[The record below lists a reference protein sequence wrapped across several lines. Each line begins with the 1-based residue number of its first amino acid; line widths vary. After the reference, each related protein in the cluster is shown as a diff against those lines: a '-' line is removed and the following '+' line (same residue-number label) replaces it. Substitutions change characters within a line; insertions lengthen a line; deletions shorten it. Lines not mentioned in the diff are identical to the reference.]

1 MKKVYLLL
9 ACFVGL
15 LGMTR
20 MSAQND
26 YDSEPDYD
34 NPLIQD
40 VWQFSSPY
48 SDFLNE
54 GGEGNFYA
62 LLGRTSEAVENGF
75 PNQDFWH
82 SDWHHNN
89 VTPGTHYFQV
99 EMISPE
105 TLPNEI
111 VFVYTRRDAQNDQT
125 TEWSVRGTNDPEAEK
140 DQCEELAYIL
150 TPFGSQT
157 ETLISTPFS
166 PAHYKYLRFYS
177 EAQTGGGGYG
187 SRGYFHVGRFQ
198 LYPLKSL
205 EELEAAKNMLMD
217 AFDKYFPMYD
227 SYPPGTEPGQYG
239 EDEVAAFQN
248 AIFGLDFDGLS
259 DEARR
264 NLTKES
270 AQGLIDACEA
280 AYQAMLASKVPYIL
294 ASGYYRI
301 RTGMDYM
308 NRIVIDY
315 DEDGALPMRRTRPWA
330 ISAPCSR
337 LPTTATPPT
346 TLRA

>member
-20 MSAQND
+20 MSAQDN

-34 NPLIQD
+34 NPLIGE

-54 GGEGNFYA
+54 GGEGSFYA
-62 LLGRTSEAVENGF
+62 LLDRTSEAVENGF
-75 PNQDFWH
+75 PNHDFWH
-82 SDWHHNN
+82 SDWHHGNA
-89 VTPGTHYFQV
+89 TPGTHYFQV

-105 TLPNEI
+105 TLPDEI
-111 VFVYTRRDAQNDQT
+111 VFVYTRRDAQDDQT

-166 PAHYKYLRFYS
+166 PGHYKYLRFYS

-217 AFDKYFPMYD
+217 AFDKYFAMYD
-227 SYPPGTEPGQYG
+227 SYPAGTDPGQYG
-239 EDEVAAFQN
+239 ENELNAFHRSHLR
-248 AIFGLDFDGLS
+248 FGLRQYVGRGQEKS
-259 DEARR
+259 DEGKCTSIDRR
-264 NLTKES
+264 LRGCLPGYAGVEGS
-270 AQGLIDACEA
+270 LHLGIRLLSHPHGYGLYE
-280 AYQAMLASKVPYIL
+280 PY
-294 ASGYYRI
+294 SH
-301 RTGMDYM
+301 
-308 NRIVIDY
+308 
-315 DEDGALPMRRTRPWA
+315 
-330 ISAPCSR
+330 R
-337 LPTTATPPT
+337 L
-346 TLRA
+346 